1 MHQGSVRA
9 LCALVLF
16 GLAFDAAAVVPPPPA
31 VWNFRDVALDDG
43 GSVSGHFTYTSD
55 VAPHVT
61 DWSVWVTGGDSAN
74 FPIFEYRPD
83 NSTLGEGSGGEI
95 EFLVPG
101 NQRQIIFRRSLP
113 LTGTPVYVPLDLSFQ
128 TASAYESYGSANPRR
143 LIQAGA
149 LFTDP
154 NPTRVR
160 WFFDNA
166 SFADSASITGY
177 IDTNP
182 ADSSILKAA
191 VSVDGGNTASFP
203 PLIYTLANS
212 AEFIY
217 DSAGVDQRMH
227 QLDLAASIR
236 LIRFAGQAPL
246 FQDGGRVAIDL
257 GNSAECLNCA
267 PFRDF
272 AKGSLR
278 GVTDEIWG
286 DGFE

>member
-1 MHQGSVRA
+1 MAPGIGRA

-61 DWSVWVTGGDSAN
+61 SWSVWVTGGDSAN
-74 FPIFEYRPD
+74 FPVFEYRPD

-101 NQRQIIFRRSLP
+101 NQRQIIFRRSVP

-128 TASAYESYGSANPRR
+128 TSSAYESYGSANPRR

-166 SFADSASITGY
+166 SFADSGSITGY

-182 ADSSILKAA
+182 ADSSIVKAA

-217 DSAGVDQRMH
+217 DFAGANQRMH
-227 QLDLAASIR
+227 ELNQTTR

-257 GNSAECLNCA
+257 GNSVECFNCA

-278 GVTDEIWG
+278 GVTDETWG